1 MSVPRV
7 LLLGGHGKIA
17 LFLTPLLLARG
28 WDVIS
33 AVRDPKH
40 ESDILKFNKDDGS
53 GSNGKVS
60 ISLSDLEKIKSSDD
74 AAGVIAAAKPDY
86 VVWAAGAGGKGPVDR
101 TYAIDQDAAKHF
113 IHAIMARPNSIRKFL
128 LISHIGSRRKPAPWW
143 SSADWE
149 SVDRIKAALPD
160 YYKAK
165 LDADEYFSVMAAQR
179 REKHGDTDFQAVNLR
194 PTTLSDDPAT
204 GKVEFGRT
212 GTGDRLPISREDVA
226 IVADEVLACSS
237 VRGYQDLISGQTPV
251 KEAVEKVGRS
261 GLCCFEGED
270 LEAMRERFMESL

>member
-40 ESDILKFNKDDGS
+40 EADILKFNKSDDGKA
-53 GSNGKVS
+53 GKVS
-60 ISLSDLEKIKSSDD
+60 ISLADLEKIKSSDD
-74 AAGVIAAAKPDY
+74 AAGVIAATKPDY

-113 IHAIMARPNSIRKFL
+113 IHAIMAGPNSISKFL

-179 REKHGDTDFQAVNLR
+179 REKHGDSNFQAINLR
-194 PTTLSDDPAT
+194 PTTLSDEPAT

-212 GTGDRLPISREDVA
+212 GTGDRVPIPREDVA
-226 IVADEVLACSS
+226 LVADEVLACSN
-237 VRGYQDLISGQTPV
+237 VKGYQDLISGQTPV
-251 KEAVEKVGRS
+251 KEAVDKVGRS

-270 LEAMRERFMESL
+270 LEAMRERFRESLA

>member
-86 VVWAAGAGGKGPVDR
+86 VVWAAG
-101 TYAIDQDAAKHF
+101 TI
-113 IHAIMARPNSIRKFL
+113 N
-128 LISHIGSRRKPAPWW
+128 
-143 SSADWE
+143 
-149 SVDRIKAALPD
+149 
-160 YYKAK
+160 
-165 LDADEYFSVMAAQR
+165 
-179 REKHGDTDFQAVNLR
+179 
-194 PTTLSDDPAT
+194 
-204 GKVEFGRT
+204 
-212 GTGDRLPISREDVA
+212 
-226 IVADEVLACSS
+226 
-237 VRGYQDLISGQTPV
+237 
-251 KEAVEKVGRS
+251 
-261 GLCCFEGED
+261 
-270 LEAMRERFMESL
+270 